1 LNATGVIGHAGARW
15 GPDAPMQLA
24 QVEGFLEV
32 ARRSNLSRAAE
43 ALFITQPALSA
54 RLRALETEIGSSL
67 FRRGRRGMTLT
78 DAGRA
83 FLPYAERAM
92 RALQDGASAIERLP
106 ITDELVLGA
115 APAISTYVLP
125 NLLVRFEAANPQV
138 RLSVRTGH
146 SEEILDLAVRGDI
159 DVGLVRELHH
169 PALETLTLYDDELVL
184 VVEPRQPIAAHRR
197 VTLDRLRESRLI
209 LFDRTSSYYDLTN
222 ALFRPAGNLPR
233 GVLELDHIDAAK
245 QMVLAG
251 LGVALLPTTA
261 VATELRDGTLRRI
274 DLVGSPPIERRIVG
288 VRRLDEEQRSRAATA
303 FWALLEEFEPPTT
316 MRG

>member
-1 LNATGVIGHAGARW
+1 
-15 GPDAPMQLA
+15 MQLA

-43 ALFITQPALSA
+43 ALFITQPALTA
-54 RLRALETEIGSSL
+54 RLRALEAEVGSPL
-67 FRRGRRGMTLT
+67 FRRGRRGMALT

-83 FLPYAERAM
+83 FLPYAERAI
-92 RALQDGASAIERLP
+92 RALQDGASAVERLP
-106 ITDELVLGA
+106 VTDELVLGA

-125 NLLVRFEAANPQV
+125 GLLVRFEAANPRV

-146 SEEILDLAVRGDI
+146 SEEILALAVRGDVE
-159 DVGLVRELHH
+159 VGLVRELHH
-169 PALETLTLYDDELVL
+169 PALETLALYDDELVL
-184 VVEPRQPIAAHRR
+184 VVEPHHPLAHQRR
-197 VTLDRLRESRLI
+197 VTIDRLRDARLI

-222 ALFRPAGNLPR
+222 ALFRPAGSLPK

-261 VATELRDGTLRRI
+261 VAGELRDGALRRI
-274 DLVGSPPIERRIVG
+274 DLVGSPPIERRIVA
-288 VRRLDEEQRSRAATA
+288 VRRLDDEHRSRGAIA
-303 FWALLEEFEPPTT
+303 FWALLDDF
-316 MRG
+316 RGTR

>member
-1 LNATGVIGHAGARW
+1 LSATGEIGYAGARW
-15 GPDAPMQLA
+15 GHEAPMQLA

-32 ARRSNLSRAAE
+32 ARRTNLSRAAE

-54 RLRALETEIGSSL
+54 RLRALETEVGTAL
-67 FRRGRRGMTLT
+67 FRRGRRGMALT

-83 FLPYAERAM
+83 FLPYAERAV
-92 RALQDGASAIERLP
+92 RALQDGASAVERLP
-106 ITDELVLGA
+106 MIDELVLGA

-125 NLLVRFEAANPQV
+125 GLLVRFEADHPLV

-146 SEEILDLAVRGDI
+146 SEEILAMAVRGDI
-159 DVGLVRELHH
+159 EVGLVRELHH

-184 VVEPRQPIAAHRR
+184 VVEPRHPVAAHRR
-197 VTLDRLRESRLI
+197 VTLDRLRDARLI

-245 QMVLAG
+245 QMVL
-251 LGVALLPTTA
+251 GVALLPTTA

-288 VRRLDEEQRSRAATA
+288 VRRLDDEQRSRAATS
-303 FWALLEEFEPPTT
+303 FWALLEAYEPPTT
-316 MRG
+316 MRA

>member
-1 LNATGVIGHAGARW
+1 
-15 GPDAPMQLA
+15 MQLA

-43 ALFITQPALSA
+43 ALFITQPALTA
-54 RLRALETEIGSSL
+54 RLRALEVEVGSPL
-67 FRRGRRGMTLT
+67 FRRGRRGMALT

-83 FLPYAERAM
+83 FLPYAERAV
-92 RALQDGASAIERLP
+92 RALRDGASAIERLP
-106 ITDELVLGA
+106 AAEELVLGA

-125 NLLVRFEAANPQV
+125 ELLVRFEAAHPDV

-146 SEEILDLAVRGDI
+146 SEQVLEMAVRGDV
-159 DVGLVRELHH
+159 DVGLARELHH
-169 PALETLTLYDDELVL
+169 PDLETMWLYDDELVL
-184 VVEPRQPIAAHRR
+184 VVEPRHPLARSHR
-197 VTLDRLRESRLI
+197 VSLDRLRDARLI

-222 ALFRPAGNLPR
+222 ALFRPAGNLSR

-261 VATELRDGTLRRI
+261 VVGELRDGSLRRL
-274 DLVGSPPIERRIVG
+274 DLIGVPPIERRIVAL
-288 VRRLDEEQRSRAATA
+288 RRLDAEHRTQAATA
-303 FWALLEEFEPPTT
+303 FWDLLVARQAAPT
-316 MRG
+316 MPR

>member
-1 LNATGVIGHAGARW
+1 
-15 GPDAPMQLA
+15 MQLA

-32 ARRSNLSRAAE
+32 ARRANLSRAAE

-54 RLRALETEIGSSL
+54 RLRALETEVGTAL

-83 FLPYAERAM
+83 FLPYAERAV
-92 RALQDGASAIERLP
+92 RALQDGASAVERLP
-106 ITDELVLGA
+106 MIDELVLGA

-125 NLLVRFEAANPQV
+125 GLLVRFEADHPLV

-146 SEEILDLAVRGDI
+146 SEEILAMAVRGDI
-159 DVGLVRELHH
+159 EVGLVRELHH

-184 VVEPRQPIAAHRR
+184 VVEPRHPVAAQRR
-197 VTLDRLRESRLI
+197 VTLDRLRDARLI

-261 VATELRDGTLRRI
+261 VAPELRDGTLRRI

-288 VRRLDEEQRSRAATA
+288 VRRLDDEQRSRAAIE
-303 FWALLEEFEPPTT
+303 FWALLEAFEPPTT

>member
-1 LNATGVIGHAGARW
+1 
-15 GPDAPMQLA
+15 MQLA

-32 ARRSNLSRAAE
+32 ARRANLSRAAE
-43 ALFITQPALSA
+43 ALFITQPALTA
-54 RLRALETEIGSSL
+54 RLRALEAEVGSPL
-67 FRRGRRGMTLT
+67 FRRSRRGMTLT

-83 FLPYAERAM
+83 FLPYAERAV
-92 RALQDGASAIERLP
+92 RALQDGTSAVERLP
-106 ITDELVLGA
+106 MTDELVLGA

-125 NLLVRFEAANPQV
+125 GLLVRFEADHPLV

-146 SEEILDLAVRGDI
+146 SEQMLDLSVRGDI

-169 PALETLTLYDDELVL
+169 PALETLSLYDDELVL
-184 VVEPRQPIAAHRR
+184 VVQPGHEVARHRH
-197 VTLDRLRESRLI
+197 VTLDRLRDARLI

-261 VATELRDGTLRRI
+261 VGNELADGTLRRI
-274 DLVGSPPIERRIVG
+274 DLVGVPPIERRIVA
-288 VRRLDEEQRSRAATA
+288 VRRLDDEHRSSAATA
-303 FWALLEEFEPPTT
+303 FWGLLLAFRRE
-316 MRG
+316 RGLG

>member
-1 LNATGVIGHAGARW
+1 
-15 GPDAPMQLA
+15 MQLA

-32 ARRSNLSRAAE
+32 ARRTNLSRAAE

-54 RLRALETEIGSSL
+54 RLRGLETEIGSPL
-67 FRRGRRGMTLT
+67 FRRGRRGMALT

-125 NLLVRFEAANPQV
+125 DLLVRFEAANPAV

-146 SEEILDLAVRGDI
+146 SEEILELAVRGDI

-184 VVEPRQPIAAHRR
+184 VVEPGQPIAAHRR

-261 VATELRDGTLRRI
+261 VANELRDGTLRRI

-288 VRRLDEEQRSRAATA
+288 VRRLDDENRSRAAIS
-303 FWALLEEFEPPTT
+303 FWALLEDFEPASRIP
-316 MRG
+316 G

>member
-1 LNATGVIGHAGARW
+1 MH
-15 GPDAPMQLA
+15 LA

-43 ALFITQPALSA
+43 TLFITQPALTA
-54 RLRALETEIGSSL
+54 RLRALEAEVGSPL
-67 FRRGRRGMTLT
+67 FRRGRRGMVLT

-83 FLPYAERAM
+83 FLPYAERAV
-92 RALQDGASAIERLP
+92 RALQDGTSAIERLP
-106 ITDELVLGA
+106 LTDELVLGA

-125 NLLVRFEAANPQV
+125 QLLVRFEAANPAV

-146 SEEILDLAVRGDI
+146 SEEILDMVVRGDVQI
-159 DVGLVRELHH
+159 GLARELHH
-169 PALETLTLYDDELVL
+169 PALETMGLYEDELVL
-184 VVEPRQPIAAHRR
+184 VVEPGHPLARHHR
-197 VTLDRLRESRLI
+197 VTIDRVRDARLI

-222 ALFRPAGNLPR
+222 ALFRPAGSPPR

-261 VATELRDGTLRRI
+261 VAGELRSGTLRRI
-274 DLVGSPPIERRIVG
+274 ELIGTPRIERRIAG
-288 VRRLDEEQRSRAATA
+288 LRRLDAEGRSPAPVA
-303 FWALLEEFEPPTT
+303 FWSLLQAFDAGAGP
-316 MRG
+316 

>member
-1 LNATGVIGHAGARW
+1 
-15 GPDAPMQLA
+15 MQLA

-32 ARRSNLSRAAE
+32 ARRTNLSRAAE

-54 RLRALETEIGSSL
+54 RLRALETEVGTAL
-67 FRRGRRGMTLT
+67 FRRGRRGMALT

-83 FLPYAERAM
+83 FLPYAERAV
-92 RALQDGASAIERLP
+92 RALRDGASAVERLP

-146 SEEILDLAVRGDI
+146 SEEILALTVRGDI

-169 PALETLTLYDDELVL
+169 PALETLTLYDDKLVL
-184 VVEPRQPIAAHRR
+184 VVEPRQPIADHRR

-261 VATELRDGTLRRI
+261 VADELRDGTLRRI
-274 DLVGSPPIERRIVG
+274 DLIGSPPIERRIVG
-288 VRRLDEEQRSRAATA
+288 VRRLDDEHRSRAATS
-303 FWALLEEFEPPTT
+303 FWALLEDFEPASRIP
-316 MRG
+316 G

>member
-1 LNATGVIGHAGARW
+1 
-15 GPDAPMQLA
+15 MQLA

-43 ALFITQPALSA
+43 ALFITQPALTA
-54 RLRALETEIGSSL
+54 RLRALEEEVGSPL
-67 FRRGRRGMTLT
+67 FRRGRRGMALT

-83 FLPYAERAM
+83 FLPYAERAV

-106 ITDELVLGA
+106 ATDELVLGA

-125 NLLVRFEAANPQV
+125 GLLVRYEAANPAV

-146 SEEILDLAVRGDI
+146 SEEILGMTVRGDI
-159 DVGLVRELHH
+159 EVGLVRELHH
-169 PALETLTLYDDELVL
+169 PALETLPLYDDELVL
-184 VVEPRQPIAAHRR
+184 VVEPRHPLGHQRR
-197 VTLDRLRESRLI
+197 VTIDRLRDARLI

-222 ALFRPAGNLPR
+222 ALFRPAGNLPK

-261 VATELRDGTLRRI
+261 VAGELGDGTLRRI
-274 DLVGSPPIERRIVG
+274 DLVGSPPIERRIVA
-288 VRRLDEEQRSRAATA
+288 VRRLDDEHRSASAVT
-303 FWALLEEFEPPTT
+303 FWQLLEDFRTA
-316 MRG
+316 R

>member
-1 LNATGVIGHAGARW
+1 
-15 GPDAPMQLA
+15 MQLA

-32 ARRSNLSRAAE
+32 ARRANLSRAAE
-43 ALFITQPALSA
+43 ALFITQPALTA
-54 RLRALETEIGSSL
+54 RLRALEAEVGSPL

-83 FLPYAERAM
+83 FLPYAERAL

-106 ITDELVLGA
+106 VPEELVLGA

-125 NLLVRFEAANPQV
+125 DLLVRFEAANPAV

-146 SEEILDLAVRGDI
+146 SEEILAMAVRGDVE
-159 DVGLVRELHH
+159 VGLVRELHH
-169 PALETLTLYDDELVL
+169 PALETLALYDDELIL
-184 VVEPRQPIAAHRR
+184 VVEPRHPLAHHRR
-197 VTLDRLRESRLI
+197 VTLDRLRDARLI
-209 LFDRTSSYYDLTN
+209 LFDRTSSYYDLTS
-222 ALFRPAGNLPR
+222 ALFRPAGSLPR

-261 VATELRDGTLRRI
+261 VAGELRDGSLRRLQLI
-274 DLVGSPPIERRIVG
+274 GSPPIERRIVG
-288 VRRLDEEQRSRAATA
+288 VRRLDEENRGRAADA
-303 FWALLEEFEPPTT
+303 FWSLLREFS
-316 MRG
+316 RIR